1 MKTKKPLIIAEIGVN
16 HFDIAKLFDISPID
30 AAKKMIFEAKINGA
44 DVAKFQTYKAEKIAA
59 KFSPSYW
66 DTSEEKT
73 KSQIDLFKKFDSFGK
88 DEFQE
93 LSNYCNEVDIEFM
106 STGFDIESVTY
117 INDIVVRHKIASAD
131 LTNVELIRTISF
143 FNKPILLSTGAST
156 LEEIDFSV
164 KFIEDLGVKNLT
176 LLHCVLNYPTKNS
189 NANLWM
195 IRYLSEK
202 YPNHT
207 IGYSDH
213 TKYNID
219 ILTSSVM
226 LGATV
231 IEKHFTLDKSL
242 KGNDHYHAMD
252 SKDLKHFTNQLEEY
266 QSFIGSSTSY
276 NDLINSQNVSRK
288 NARRGVYFEKNVSKG
303 NIIKKEDVKFLRPQ
317 LDGLSTFEFEK
328 LIKSKSKYKRN
339 FQKGELF
346 KND

>member
-1 MKTKKPLIIAEIGVN
+1 
-16 HFDIAKLFDISPID
+16 
-30 AAKKMIFEAKINGA
+30 MIYEAKINGA

-66 DTSEEKT
+66 DTSEEQT

-93 LSNYCNEVDIEFM
+93 LSSYCNEVDIEFM

-117 INDIVVRHKIASAD
+117 INDIVARHKIASAD
-131 LTNVELIRTISF
+131 LTNIELIKTISF

-164 KFIEDLGVKNLT
+164 KFIEDLGIKSLT

-195 IRYLSEK
+195 IHYLSEK

-219 ILTSSVM
+219 ILTSSLM

-252 SKDLKHFTNQLEEY
+252 SKDLKHFINQLDEY
-266 QSFIGSSTSY
+266 QSFIGSSSSY
-276 NDLINSQNVSRK
+276 NDLINSQDVSRK